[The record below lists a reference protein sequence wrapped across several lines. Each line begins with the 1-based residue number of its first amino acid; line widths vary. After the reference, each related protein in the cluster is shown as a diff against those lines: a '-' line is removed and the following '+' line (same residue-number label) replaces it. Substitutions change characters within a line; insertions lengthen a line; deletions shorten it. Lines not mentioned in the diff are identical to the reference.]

1 MTPVMHST
9 NNRIIG
15 APADW
20 DHSKVA
26 CPGLPVT
33 DREMFGHRVMVSFWK
48 PTEEEIEALKAGA
61 MVALSVVGTVH
72 PPVGMHI
79 EGD

>member
-1 MTPVMHST
+1 MKAVEHIT

-15 APADW
+15 APVDW
-20 DHSKVA
+20 DHSRAA

-33 DREMFGHRVMVSFWK
+33 DREMFGLPVMVSFWK

-61 MVALSVVGTVH
+61 MIALTVVGAVH

-79 EGD
+79 EGE